1 MIVRKKSLFLTL
13 SLNVYTFYINY
24 IDQIVILY
32 FLNNYY
38 NVSHKSLKYAIG
50 ERKELTYNIETR
62 KVQQTGGSSYIISLP
77 KPWIKKN
84 NIQKNDTIGIIAQP
98 DGNLLIT
105 PKINSE
111 EIMKTKEIIVDDY
124 NDYNFLFRVLIGIYI
139 MGFSKVVIK
148 SSKKFEP
155 FIRDCIIDFTQI
167 AIGPEIIEETN
178 TYILIKD
185 LLNPKEM
192 PFDKTIKR
200 MFILADSMIEDAI
213 KALKTKDKELA
224 EEVIKRDNDIDRL
237 HWLIGR
243 QSNIVLRDIILS
255 QKMGI
260 TLEDA
265 NHYQLMSRF
274 LERIA
279 DHAVNISRN
288 ILFVIEQNVISKE
301 LIEKISAASRISID
315 LLNKTLDARMNKDIR
330 MANEN
335 IELVKKLVIACEGI
349 TINPEQYHVESS
361 ITISYIIESIRRI
374 GEYAGDISELVINNL
389 INQ

>member
-1 MIVRKKSLFLTL
+1 MV
-13 SLNVYTFYINY
+13 
-24 IDQIVILY
+24 
-32 FLNNYY
+32 
-38 NVSHKSLKYAIG
+38 
-50 ERKELTYNIETR
+50 YNIETR

-77 KPWIKKN
+77 KPWIEKN
-84 NIQKNDTIGIIAQP
+84 KIQKKDTLGILAQP

-111 EIMKTKEIIVDDY
+111 DILKNKEIITDDY
-124 NDYNFLFRVLIGIYI
+124 KDYNFLFRVLIGTYI
-139 MGFSKVVIK
+139 MGFSKITLK

-155 FIRDCIIDFTQI
+155 FIRDCVINFTQI

-178 TYILIKD
+178 TYIVIKD

-192 PFDKTIKR
+192 PFDKTLKR
-200 MFILADSMIEDAI
+200 MYILAESMHEDAI
-213 KALKTKDKELA
+213 RALKTKDKTLA
-224 EEVIKRDNDIDRL
+224 EEVIKRDDDIDRL

-279 DHAVNISRN
+279 DHAVKIAKNVL
-288 ILFVIEQNVISKE
+288 ILLERGVEKE
-301 LIEKISAASRISID
+301 LIEKISAASRIAVE
-315 LLNKTLDARMNKDIR
+315 LLNNSLDASMNKDIR
-330 MANEN
+330 MANSN
-335 IELVKKLVIACEGI
+335 IESVNKLVNACEGI
-349 TINPEQYHVESS
+349 NTDSNGNHVETS
-361 ITISYIIESIRRI
+361 IATSYIVESIRRT
-374 GEYAGDISELVINNL
+374 GEYSGDISELVINNL
-389 INQ
+389 INE

>member
-1 MIVRKKSLFLTL
+1 MV
-13 SLNVYTFYINY
+13 
-24 IDQIVILY
+24 
-32 FLNNYY
+32 
-38 NVSHKSLKYAIG
+38 
-50 ERKELTYNIETR
+50 YNIETR

-77 KPWIKKN
+77 KPWIEKNKIEKK
-84 NIQKNDTIGIIAQP
+84 DTLGILAQP

-111 EIMKTKEIIVDDY
+111 DILKNKEIIADEY
-124 NDYNFLFRVLIGIYI
+124 NDYNFLFRVLIGTYI
-139 MGFSKVVIK
+139 MGFSKITLK

-155 FIRDCIIDFTQI
+155 FIRDCVINFTQI
-167 AIGPEIIEETN
+167 AIGPEIIEESN
-178 TYILIKD
+178 TYIVIKD

-200 MFILADSMIEDAI
+200 MYILAESMHEDAI
-213 KALKTKDKELA
+213 RALKTEDKSLA
-224 EEVIKRDNDIDRL
+224 EEIIKRDDDIDRL

-279 DHAVNISRN
+279 DHAVKIAKNVLVLLESG
-288 ILFVIEQNVISKE
+288 IEKE
-301 LIEKISAASRISID
+301 LVEKISAASRIAVE
-315 LLNKTLDARMNKDIR
+315 LLGKSLDARMNKDIR
-330 MANEN
+330 MANGN
-335 IELVKKLVIACEGI
+335 IEAVNKLVNACEGI
-349 TINPEQYHVESS
+349 SIDSNGHHVETS
-361 ITISYIIESIRRI
+361 IATGYIVESIRRT
-374 GEYAGDISELVINNL
+374 GEYSGDISELIINNL
-389 INQ
+389 INE